1 MAKKKQMLLII
12 NPRSGREKIRLK
24 LLDILDAYTGAGYQ
38 IQVHV
43 TQKSLD
49 ARDAVLKYGGKK
61 DLIVCS
67 GGDGTLNEVISGMME
82 LTKPVALGYIPAGS
96 TNDFAS
102 SLKLPKQMMPA
113 ALNAVNG
120 IPRAVDIGRFCEDS
134 YFAYVAGFGAFTE
147 VSYMTPQDKKNLLGH
162 QAYIHKML
170 TGRKEGFDHLR
181 QLDGLSGFPK
191 PTESDCDAFAAGHSS
206 TSISAAFGLAKA
218 RDLTGG
224 KEHVI
229 AVIGDGSMTGGLAY
243 EALNNVGKEHT
254 RMIVILNDNQMSID
268 TNVGA
273 ISRHLN
279 SLRTSYQYRGW
290 KEAVKQFRD
299 NVPVIGEGTYQVLK
313 NVRDGA
319 KMLLTG
325 GALFE
330 QLGLKYIGPVDGH
343 DLPDLIELFENV
355 KEMNRPVLI
364 HVKTIKGKGYPYA
377 EERPWAYHGVGAFDL
392 KTGQPLSKGGRSWS
406 SVFGD
411 KMVEIGKKNP
421 KVAGITAA
429 MSGGTGFEKFQRA
442 FPKRFFDV
450 AIAEQHGTTFAAGLA
465 KGGVTPV
472 FAVYSSFLQRAYDQ
486 IVHDVCM
493 QKLHVVFAIDRAG
506 IVGADGET
514 HQGVFDISFLS
525 HIPNMTVLS
534 PKNAWELE
542 EMLDFAVNEWNGPIA
557 VRYPRGTAE
566 TAFAEQKEPITYGK
580 AEVIQKG
587 RDIAVLAEGH
597 MLKPA
602 AEAAERLEAE
612 GYHPML
618 VNMRFLNPLDTELLK
633 EIAETCAHIVTVEDN
648 LRKGG
653 FGSKVLEYY
662 GDAGIQTDVLNL
674 AFPDKY
680 IEQGTQAQLF
690 ERYGLDAA
698 GIYNSIKERLGE

>member
-1 MAKKKQMLLII
+1 MDRILNRIHSTEDIKKLNGEEM
-12 NPRSGREKIRLK
+12 
-24 LLDILDAYTGAGYQ
+24 
-38 IQVHV
+38 
-43 TQKSLD
+43 
-49 ARDAVLKYGGKK
+49 AVLCKELRKFLLQKVSKTGGH
-61 DLIVCS
+61 LASNLGV
-67 GGDGTLNEVISGMME
+67 VE
-82 LTKPVALGYIPAGS
+82 LTVALEYCF
-96 TNDFAS
+96 D
-102 SLKLPKQMMPA
+102 LPK
-113 ALNAVNG
+113 
-120 IPRAVDIGRFCEDS
+120 
-134 YFAYVAGFGAFTE
+134 
-147 VSYMTPQDKKNLLGH
+147 DKIVWDVGH
-162 QAYIHKML
+162 QAYIHKIL

-191 PTESDCDAFAAGHSS
+191 PNESDCDAFAAGHSS
-206 TSISAAFGLAKA
+206 TSISAALGLAKA
-218 RDLTGG
+218 RDLMGG

-243 EALNNVGKEHT
+243 EALNNAGKEHT
-254 RMIVILNDNQMSID
+254 NLIVILNDNQMSID

-273 ISRHLN
+273 MSRHLN
-279 SLRTSYQYRGW
+279 NLRTSNQYRGW
-290 KEAVKQFRD
+290 KEAVKQFRN

-319 KMLLTG
+319 KMLLTH

-330 QLGLKYIGPVDGH
+330 QLGFKYIGPVDGH
-343 DLPDLIELFENV
+343 DLPELIELLQNV

-377 EERPWAYHGVGAFDL
+377 EERPWDYHGVGAFDL
-392 KTGQPLSKGGRSWS
+392 KTGLPTSKGGKSWS
-406 SVFGD
+406 AVFGE

-421 KVAGITAA
+421 KVVGITAA
-429 MSGGTGFEKFQRA
+429 MSSGTGYEKFQRA

-465 KGGVTPV
+465 KGGITPV

-493 QKLHVVFAIDRAG
+493 QNLHVVFAIDRAG

-514 HQGVFDISFLS
+514 HQGVFDLSFLS

-534 PKNAWELE
+534 PKNGWELE
-542 EMLDFAVNEWNGPIA
+542 EMLDFAVNKWDGPIA

-566 TAFAEQKEPITYGK
+566 TAFSENKQPIEYGK
-580 AEVIQKG
+580 AELIREGEK
-587 RDIAVLAEGH
+587 IAILAEGH
-597 MLKPA
+597 MLKA
-602 AEAAERLEAE
+602 AADAAKLLEAD
-612 GYHPML
+612 GFHPML
-618 VNMRFLNPLDTELLK
+618 VNMRFIKPLDEAMLRK
-633 EIAETCAHIVTVEDN
+633 AAENCAHIVTVEDN
-648 LRKGG
+648 LRRGG
-653 FGSKVLEYY
+653 FGSKVMEFY
-662 GDAGIQTDVLNL
+662 GDKGIQADILNL

-698 GIYNSIKERLGE
+698 GIYESIKKRLGE

>member
-1 MAKKKQMLLII
+1 MDRILNRIHSTEDIKKLNGEEM
-12 NPRSGREKIRLK
+12 
-24 LLDILDAYTGAGYQ
+24 
-38 IQVHV
+38 
-43 TQKSLD
+43 
-49 ARDAVLKYGGKK
+49 AVLCKELRKFLLQKVSKTGGH
-61 DLIVCS
+61 LASNLGV
-67 GGDGTLNEVISGMME
+67 VE
-82 LTKPVALGYIPAGS
+82 LTVALEYCF
-96 TNDFAS
+96 N
-102 SLKLPKQMMPA
+102 LPK
-113 ALNAVNG
+113 
-120 IPRAVDIGRFCEDS
+120 
-134 YFAYVAGFGAFTE
+134 
-147 VSYMTPQDKKNLLGH
+147 DKIVWDVGH
-162 QAYIHKML
+162 QAYIHKIL

-191 PTESDCDAFAAGHSS
+191 PNESACDAFAAGHSS
-206 TSISAAFGLAKA
+206 TSISAALGLAKA
-218 RDLTGG
+218 RDLMGG

-243 EALNNVGKEHT
+243 EALNNAGKEHT
-254 RMIVILNDNQMSID
+254 NLIVILNDNQMSID

-273 ISRHLN
+273 MSRHLN
-279 SLRTSYQYRGW
+279 NLRTSNQYRGW
-290 KEAVKQFRD
+290 KEAVKQFRN

-319 KMLLTG
+319 KMLLTH

-330 QLGLKYIGPVDGH
+330 QLGFKYIGPVDGH
-343 DLPDLIELFENV
+343 DLPELIELLQNV

-377 EERPWAYHGVGAFDL
+377 EERPWDYHGVGAFDL
-392 KTGQPLSKGGRSWS
+392 KTGLPTSKGGKSWS
-406 SVFGD
+406 AVFGE

-421 KVAGITAA
+421 KVVGITAA
-429 MSGGTGFEKFQRA
+429 MSSGTGYEKFQRA

-465 KGGVTPV
+465 KGGITPV

-493 QKLHVVFAIDRAG
+493 QNLHVVFAIDRAG

-514 HQGVFDISFLS
+514 HQGVFDLSFLS

-534 PKNAWELE
+534 PKNGWELE
-542 EMLDFAVNEWNGPIA
+542 EMLDFAVNKWDGPIA

-566 TAFAEQKEPITYGK
+566 TAFSENKQPIEYGK
-580 AEVIQKG
+580 AELIREGEK
-587 RDIAVLAEGH
+587 IAILAEGH
-597 MLKPA
+597 MLKA
-602 AEAAERLEAE
+602 AADAAKLLEAD
-612 GYHPML
+612 GFHPML
-618 VNMRFLNPLDTELLK
+618 VNMRFIKPLDEAMLRK
-633 EIAETCAHIVTVEDN
+633 AAENCAHIVTVEDN
-648 LRKGG
+648 LRRGG
-653 FGSKVLEYY
+653 FGSKVMEFY
-662 GDAGIQTDVLNL
+662 GDKGIQADILNL

-698 GIYNSIKERLGE
+698 GIYESIKKRLGE

>member
-1 MAKKKQMLLII
+1 MDRILNRIHSTEDIKKLNGEEM
-12 NPRSGREKIRLK
+12 
-24 LLDILDAYTGAGYQ
+24 
-38 IQVHV
+38 
-43 TQKSLD
+43 
-49 ARDAVLKYGGKK
+49 AVLCKELRKFLLQKVSKTGGH
-61 DLIVCS
+61 LASNLGV
-67 GGDGTLNEVISGMME
+67 VE
-82 LTKPVALGYIPAGS
+82 LTVALEYCF
-96 TNDFAS
+96 D
-102 SLKLPKQMMPA
+102 LPK
-113 ALNAVNG
+113 
-120 IPRAVDIGRFCEDS
+120 
-134 YFAYVAGFGAFTE
+134 
-147 VSYMTPQDKKNLLGH
+147 DKIVWDVGH
-162 QAYIHKML
+162 QAYIHKIL

-191 PTESDCDAFAAGHSS
+191 PNESDCDAFAAGHSS
-206 TSISAAFGLAKA
+206 TSISAALGLAKA
-218 RDLTGG
+218 RDLMGG

-243 EALNNVGKEHT
+243 EALNNAGKEHT
-254 RMIVILNDNQMSID
+254 NLIVILNDNQMSID

-273 ISRHLN
+273 MSRHLN
-279 SLRTSYQYRGW
+279 NLRTSNQYRGW
-290 KEAVKQFRD
+290 KEAVKQFRN

-319 KMLLTG
+319 KMLLTH

-330 QLGLKYIGPVDGH
+330 QLGFKYIGPVDGH
-343 DLPDLIELFENV
+343 DLPELIELLQNV

-377 EERPWAYHGVGAFDL
+377 EERPWDYHGVGAFDL
-392 KTGQPLSKGGRSWS
+392 KTGLPTSKGGKSWS
-406 SVFGD
+406 AVFGE

-421 KVAGITAA
+421 KVVGITAA
-429 MSGGTGFEKFQRA
+429 MSSGTGYEKFQRA

-465 KGGVTPV
+465 KGGITPV

-493 QKLHVVFAIDRAG
+493 QNLHVVFAIDRAG

-514 HQGVFDISFLS
+514 HQGVFDLSFLS

-534 PKNAWELE
+534 PKNGWELE
-542 EMLDFAVNEWNGPIA
+542 EMLDFAVNKWDGPIA

-566 TAFAEQKEPITYGK
+566 TAFSENKQPIEYGK
-580 AEVIQKG
+580 AELIQEGEK
-587 RDIAVLAEGH
+587 IAILAEGH
-597 MLKPA
+597 MLKA
-602 AEAAERLEAE
+602 AADAAKLLEAD
-612 GYHPML
+612 GFHPML
-618 VNMRFLNPLDTELLK
+618 VNMRFIKPLDEAMLRK
-633 EIAETCAHIVTVEDN
+633 AAENCAHIVTVEDN
-648 LRKGG
+648 LRRGG
-653 FGSKVLEYY
+653 FGSKVMEFY
-662 GDAGIQTDVLNL
+662 GDKGIQADILNL

-698 GIYNSIKERLGE
+698 GIYESIKKRLGE

>member
-1 MAKKKQMLLII
+1 MNRIHSTEDIKKLNGEEM
-12 NPRSGREKIRLK
+12 
-24 LLDILDAYTGAGYQ
+24 
-38 IQVHV
+38 
-43 TQKSLD
+43 
-49 ARDAVLKYGGKK
+49 AVLCKELRKFLLQKVSKTGGH
-61 DLIVCS
+61 LASNLGV
-67 GGDGTLNEVISGMME
+67 VE
-82 LTKPVALGYIPAGS
+82 LTVALEYCF
-96 TNDFAS
+96 D
-102 SLKLPKQMMPA
+102 LPK
-113 ALNAVNG
+113 
-120 IPRAVDIGRFCEDS
+120 
-134 YFAYVAGFGAFTE
+134 
-147 VSYMTPQDKKNLLGH
+147 DKIVWDVGH
-162 QAYIHKML
+162 QAYIHKIL

-191 PTESDCDAFAAGHSS
+191 PNESDCDAFAAGHSS
-206 TSISAAFGLAKA
+206 TSISAALGLAKA
-218 RDLTGG
+218 RDLMGG

-243 EALNNVGKEHT
+243 EALNNAGKEHT
-254 RMIVILNDNQMSID
+254 NLIVILNDNQMSID

-273 ISRHLN
+273 MSRHLN
-279 SLRTSYQYRGW
+279 NLRTSNQYRGW
-290 KEAVKQFRD
+290 KEAVKQFRN

-319 KMLLTG
+319 KMLLTH

-330 QLGLKYIGPVDGH
+330 QLGFKYIGPVDGH
-343 DLPDLIELFENV
+343 DLPELIELLQNV

-377 EERPWAYHGVGAFDL
+377 EERPWDYHGVGAFDL
-392 KTGQPLSKGGRSWS
+392 KTGLPTSKGGKSWS
-406 SVFGD
+406 AVFGE

-421 KVAGITAA
+421 KVVGITAA
-429 MSGGTGFEKFQRA
+429 MSSGTGYEKFQRA

-465 KGGVTPV
+465 KGGITPV

-493 QKLHVVFAIDRAG
+493 QNLHVVFAIDRAG

-514 HQGVFDISFLS
+514 HQGVFDLSFLS

-534 PKNAWELE
+534 PKNGWELE
-542 EMLDFAVNEWNGPIA
+542 EMLDFAVNKWDGPIA

-566 TAFAEQKEPITYGK
+566 TAFSENKQPIEYGK
-580 AEVIQKG
+580 AELIQEGEK
-587 RDIAVLAEGH
+587 IAILAEGH
-597 MLKPA
+597 MLKA
-602 AEAAERLEAE
+602 AADAAKLLEAD
-612 GYHPML
+612 GFHPML
-618 VNMRFLNPLDTELLK
+618 VNMRFIKPLDEAMLRK
-633 EIAETCAHIVTVEDN
+633 AAENCAHIVTVENN
-648 LRKGG
+648 LRRGG
-653 FGSKVLEYY
+653 FGSKVMEFY
-662 GDAGIQTDVLNL
+662 GDKGIQADILNL

-698 GIYNSIKERLGE
+698 GIYESIKKRLGE